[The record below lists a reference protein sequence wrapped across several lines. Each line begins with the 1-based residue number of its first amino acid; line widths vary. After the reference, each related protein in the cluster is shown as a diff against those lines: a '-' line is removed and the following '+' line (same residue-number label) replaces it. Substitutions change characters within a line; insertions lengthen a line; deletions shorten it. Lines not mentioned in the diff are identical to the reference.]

1 MSKTSPLMKRILAI
15 FKKTHEKNEEPPY
28 PASLERTYKITNKT
42 LGVGSFAV
50 VKECIHIESGKPFAL
65 KIILKKVIAGKEHM
79 LDSELEILKQVRHE
93 HIVSMHDLYESK
105 EAVYIVTDLA
115 SGGELFQQLLDKG
128 SYTEKDAANVIR
140 QCLEGL
146 DYLHDHDIVHRDI
159 KPENL
164 LFQTRDADAKLMVT
178 DFGLS
183 KILKHHD
190 DILTTACGTPGYV
203 APEVLSQTGHGKP
216 VDLWSVGV
224 ITFTLLSG
232 YTPFWGEDQT
242 ALFEAIMS
250 GKYEYDDEYWSGIS
264 ETAKDFIDG
273 LLTLDPEQRMTAK
286 QALAHPWITGDQE
299 QSLRTTTNLVPIV
312 RKGFNS
318 RRTLKSLV
326 TAVAILNQ
334 WKHLDDLT
342 DIEDSDEEPATAAYL
357 VVRYRFLT
365 KYSRLK
371 PIQPPK
377 VTSSFDLHPDQSED
391 AGYSKPGFKN
401 YPDEFL
407 SAFLSS
413 IKIFGY
419 LEQPVFHELAR
430 HLQTK
435 KLLAGDTL
443 FRNPDQERSFYI
455 VVDGHVQMYV
465 KPENDDENDEDLLN
479 DEQWPEDDER
489 PHENF
494 RNYTL
499 INEVGAGG
507 TLSSLFTI
515 LSIFRESFHRSE
527 EREKLRKRT
536 AKMRT
541 SRSAQTS
548 LGPDLAGLAS
558 TTGTEMSREASREGW
573 RHVFPNLET
582 QMDGTVSPVVSDEL
596 NRRPYG
602 VSASGRTGRRNKTS
616 MQEVTAPEDTELSVK
631 SEGASSDAEYNEVSS
646 ERKVP
651 GVSSTMRVP
660 SKPYVMTQQARRQYR
675 SVHPNIV
682 ACATVDTTLAVIPEE
697 AFHKLTQKFPKA
709 AAHIV
714 QVIVTRFQRVTLMTS
729 HRYLGLTDELLR
741 LEKLV
746 NESVSVNGLPQDFF
760 VAGGMDRLRR
770 KFSRDDESGTDRS
783 STTGPAE
790 ISRSESSGLIRAIDI
805 MDHPS
810 TPSLHM
816 KGPGAGPMAQ
826 SPLSG
831 SVMLSSTPSKNHRQ
845 RNSSSVNDEEYSME
859 DDEHL
864 RASVMRCIAKSVGIN
879 IDTNTNDS
887 PSPYT
892 LSPAAQ
898 RQHHSSTPETFRSR
912 NYYPMDLFS
921 HAGTVDSSA
930 SPLLDPYNVPYDDDV
945 DAISIV
951 SSVQSGSDILSND
964 HTRSDTISPDDVQ
977 ILYFPKD
984 AVLVKEGEHT
994 NGLYFVIDGMLEAS
1008 MMPTDGER
1016 FLGDSSPSKEFNG
1029 ARQEKSRKR
1038 MDDMTV
1044 ETDYGSE
1051 RGLEFGHKPSSSSS
1065 SLSSLTSAAA
1075 SATATNPS
1083 AGKSAA
1089 TLFTPTMT
1097 EKYGEVVASTAP
1109 AGRSQASDQN
1119 EENERK
1125 IKRPLFV
1132 IKPGG
1137 LAGYLDALTGYP
1149 SFVEMRAKTDTYVGF
1164 LSKKKLDRLI
1174 DRHPTVMLKLAKQLV
1189 GILSP
1194 LLLHIDLSLEWMQVN
1209 AGQIICKEGQPSESI
1224 YMVLHGRLRTIRER
1238 KEGEIDILGE
1248 FGYGDCVGELE
1259 VLTGIPTPSTLHAIR
1274 NSELA
1279 RMPKTLFNALALR
1292 HPEITL
1298 KISRMVAFRSLQ
1310 LMQKNTPGAMQ
1321 GGLAGG
1327 GSTSIPPIPS
1337 FLNSHPELY
1346 GRNNVNLKTIGIIPV
1361 NASVPLTEF
1370 GESLK
1375 SALIHSVGA
1384 TCVLL
1389 NSATV
1394 TTVMGKHAFSR
1405 LGKLKMASWLAEQEE
1420 KVRIV
1425 LYLADSGV
1433 TSQWTRTCIRQA
1445 DCILLVGL
1453 GDGDPSVGEYERFL
1467 INMKTT
1473 ARKELVLLHRERS
1486 CASGTTQNWLK
1497 DRLWIQAHHHI
1508 HMPMK
1513 QHATLTS
1520 ERFRPPWLATQGRKM
1535 TSGSINMLS
1544 NVKDQLEK
1552 YYSAVPTF
1560 GRLLV
1565 VKKKT
1570 AETIGGVPSSP
1581 RNDFARLA
1589 RRLCGKSVALV
1600 LGGGGARGVTHIGV
1614 IQALEEAGI
1623 PIDIIGGT
1631 SIGSF
1636 VGGLYARNCDLVS
1649 TIARSKMFAGRVSS
1663 IWRQVMDLTYPVT
1676 AWFTGH
1682 EFNRAIWKCLG
1693 DSQIEDF
1700 WLPYFAVTTNITYSR
1715 MEVHTTGYAW
1725 RYIRAS
1731 MSLSGYMPPICDNGN
1746 MLVDGGYM
1754 DNLPVSVA
1762 KNMGADIII
1771 AVDVASDDDNS
1782 PVYYGDSI
1790 SGWWALLHSFNP
1802 FRTYNIPSIADI
1814 QSRLTYVSSVAKL
1827 EESKMID
1834 GTLYV
1839 KLPVQQWGT
1848 LEFNKFNDIMQSG
1861 YEVGREVIGRW
1872 RKAGYAS
1879 GRLTN
1884 HNGEEIPRGKEVKGK
1899 RGRRN
1904 SV

>member
-1 MSKTSPLMKRILAI
+1 METQASLVSFPPLASETLNFITQGDVSQHRSTLATVASILSSILLKIVGFATISVPLFFYRIL
-15 FKKTHEKNEEPPY
+15 T
-28 PASLERTYKITNKT
+28 
-42 LGVGSFAV
+42 
-50 VKECIHIESGKPFAL
+50 
-65 KIILKKVIAGKEHM
+65 
-79 LDSELEILKQVRHE
+79 
-93 HIVSMHDLYESK
+93 
-105 EAVYIVTDLA
+105 
-115 SGGELFQQLLDKG
+115 
-128 SYTEKDAANVIR
+128 
-140 QCLEGL
+140 
-146 DYLHDHDIVHRDI
+146 
-159 KPENL
+159 
-164 LFQTRDADAKLMVT
+164 
-178 DFGLS
+178 
-183 KILKHHD
+183 
-190 DILTTACGTPGYV
+190 
-203 APEVLSQTGHGKP
+203 
-216 VDLWSVGV
+216 WS
-224 ITFTLLSG
+224 FTLHLNFSSLLVIL
-232 YTPFWGEDQT
+232 
-242 ALFEAIMS
+242 A
-250 GKYEYDDEYWSGIS
+250 
-264 ETAKDFIDG
+264 FI
-273 LLTLDPEQRMTAK
+273 
-286 QALAHPWITGDQE
+286 
-299 QSLRTTTNLVPIV
+299 
-312 RKGFNS
+312 
-318 RRTLKSLV
+318 
-326 TAVAILNQ
+326 
-334 WKHLDDLT
+334 
-342 DIEDSDEEPATAAYL
+342 ATAAYL

-465 KPENDDENDEDLLN
+465 KPENDNEDEEDMMS
-479 DEQWPEDDER
+479 DDQWAEDDER
-489 PHENF
+489 SRENF

-527 EREKLRKRT
+527 EKEKLRKKT
-536 AKMRT
+536 AMMHT
-541 SRSAQTS
+541 SKSAQTS
-548 LGPDLAGLAS
+548 LGADLSVLSG
-558 TTGTEMSREASREGW
+558 TTAADMSREASREGW
-573 RHVFPNLET
+573 RHVFPNIET
-582 QMDGTVSPVVSDEL
+582 QADGTTLPESADDLRSP
-596 NRRPYG
+596 RRPSG
-602 VSASGRTGRRNKTS
+602 GSISGRPRRRSKTNMHPGTITPAGLHTMA
-616 MQEVTAPEDTELSVK
+616 MQDDIASTK
-631 SEGASSDAEYNEVSS
+631 SEGASSDMDYNDIPT
-646 ERKVP
+646 ERKVS
-651 GVSSTMRVP
+651 GTSSAALRIP
-660 SKPYVMTQQARRQYR
+660 LRSYLLAQQPRRQYR
-675 SVHPNIV
+675 SVHPNII
-682 ACATVDTTLAVIPEE
+682 ACASVDTTLAVIPEE

-741 LEKLV
+741 LEKLI

-770 KFSRDDESGTDRS
+770 KFARDDELNTDANA
-783 STTGPAE
+783 TTGPAE

-810 TPSLHM
+810 TPSLHI
-816 KGPGAGPMAQ
+816 GSPGAGSMAQ
-826 SPLSG
+826 SPRTSTA
-831 SVMLSSTPSKNHRQ
+831 MLSSTPSKNHRQ
-845 RNSSSVNDEEYSME
+845 RNSSSANDEEYSVE

-864 RASVMRCIAKSVGIN
+864 RTSVMRCIANSIGIN
-879 IDTNTNDS
+879 IDTSASDA

-892 LSPAAQ
+892 MSPAPQ
-898 RQHHSSTPETFRSR
+898 RHHHPGTPETFRSR

-930 SPLLDPYNVPYDDDV
+930 SPLLDAFNVPYDEDV

-951 SSVQSGSDILSND
+951 SSVQSGSDIWSNE
-964 HTRSDTISPDDVQ
+964 HGRSDTITSDDVQ

-984 AVLVKEGEHT
+984 AVLVKEGEHN
-994 NGLYFVIDGMLEAS
+994 NGLYFVIDGSLEAS
-1008 MMPTDGER
+1008 MTPADGER
-1016 FLGDSSPSKEFNG
+1016 LLSDSSSSEGFKA

-1038 MDDMTV
+1038 KEGMAPTA
-1044 ETDYGSE
+1044 GSSSE
-1051 RGLEFGHKPSSSSS
+1051 KDVGFGHKPSSSSS

-1075 SATATNPS
+1075 TATNLS

-1089 TLFTPTMT
+1089 SPFTPTMT
-1097 EKYGEVVASTAP
+1097 EKHGEVVASSAP
-1109 AGRSQASDQN
+1109 AGRSRASDQN
-1119 EENERK
+1119 EENARK
-1125 IKRPLFV
+1125 IKRPLFM

-1149 SFVEMRAKTDTYVGF
+1149 SFVEIRAKTDTYVGF
-1164 LSKKKLDRLI
+1164 LSKKKLDRII
-1174 DRHPTVMLKLAKQLV
+1174 DKHPAVMLKLAKQLV
-1189 GILSP
+1189 NLLSP
-1194 LLLHIDLSLEWMQVN
+1194 LILHIDLSLEWMQVN
-1209 AGQIICKEGQPSESI
+1209 AGQIICREGQPSESI
-1224 YMVLHGRLRTIRER
+1224 YMVLHGRLRTIREKR
-1238 KEGEIDILGE
+1238 EGEIEILGE
-1248 FGYGDCVGELE
+1248 FGYGDSVGELE

-1292 HPEITL
+1292 HPGITL
-1298 KISRMVAFRSLQ
+1298 QISRMVAFRSLQ
-1310 LMQKNTPGAMQ
+1310 LMQKNAPGAMQ
-1321 GGLAGG
+1321 GNLSSG
-1327 GSTSIPPIPS
+1327 GSASIPS
-1337 FLNSHPELY
+1337 FSSFSNSYPELY

-1370 GESLK
+1370 AESLK
-1375 SALIHSVGA
+1375 SALIHSVGS
-1384 TCVLL
+1384 TCILL

-1513 QHATLTS
+1513 QHATFTS

-1535 TSGSINMLS
+1535 TSGSINMLN

-1570 AETIGGVPSSP
+1570 SDTLGGVATSP

-1636 VGGLYARNCDLVS
+1636 VGGLYARNGDLVS

-1663 IWRQVMDLTYPVT
+1663 VWRQVMDLTYPVT

-1700 WLPYFAVTTNITYSR
+1700 WLPYFAVTTNITFSR

-1725 RYIRAS
+1725 RYVRAS
-1731 MSLSGYMPPICDNGN
+1731 MSLSGYMPPICDSGN

-1771 AVDVASDDDNS
+1771 AVDVASDDDTS

-1802 FRTYNIPSIADI
+1802 FRTYNVPSIADI

-1827 EESKMID
+1827 EEAKMID

-1879 GRLTN
+1879 GRLTD